1 MNNQNSTKK
10 NVMRM
15 AGVSLSAGCLTLVIA
30 GLFVLAGLLIDRSA
44 GTGPRWMLILLFVSL
59 PFSLGVSYLV
69 ARRAIKKAK
78 AETAA
83 MVDEGE
89 GDSSDEVNGI

>member
-1 MNNQNSTKK
+1 
-10 NVMRM
+10 
-15 AGVSLSAGCLTLVIA
+15 
-30 GLFVLAGLLIDRSA
+30 
-44 GTGPRWMLILLFVSL
+44 VSL

-83 MVDEGE
+83 MVNAGE